1 MSFRRIRLLLNK
13 RAEFTK
19 ATKAQAFLRADG
31 KCENC
36 GVKLRAGGVFYD
48 HVVAA
53 SIGGG
58 NDLGNAACLCKTCH
72 SEKTNKLDI
81 PRAAKTER
89 LRQKHVAG
97 IR

>member
-1 MSFRRIRLLLNK
+1 MRRVRLILNR

-19 ATKAQAFLRADG
+19 ATKAQAFLRANG
-31 KCENC
+31 KCERC

-48 HVVAA
+48 HVIAA
-53 SIGGG
+53 SNGGG
-58 NDLGNAACLCKTCH
+58 NDLDNAACLCKTCH
-72 SEKTNKLDI
+72 AEKTEKLDI

-89 LRQKHVAG
+89 MRAKHVAG